1 MSLPLAPAQAGAID
15 PLYVRLGMITR
26 GVHDT
31 LSALRVGLDAE
42 TGAMQAALHRTQPD
56 ANLTSLLALRLL
68 AQLERTETDLMHLL
82 ADSQRKGRMARRG
95 SAAGHCIDELLG
107 SAAP

>member
-1 MSLPLAPAQAGAID
+1 MPSLPSPTLAGAID

-31 LSALRVGLDAE
+31 LAALRVGLDAE
-42 TGAMQAALHRTQPD
+42 SGAMQAALHRTQPD
-56 ANLTSLLALRLL
+56 DALTSLLMLRLM

-82 ADSQRKGRMARRG
+82 ADSRRKGRMARRG
-95 SAAGHCIDELLG
+95 SAAGRCIDELLQG
-107 SAAP
+107 VAP